1 MSNIK
6 KIYRILTP
14 EKIRKAVYLIKNL
27 LQGNFF
33 ITHSGSYIGDGMAT
47 NHITD
52 FIKDKKFIN
61 AYEHGKK
68 TGALNNHPGDIHFR
82 AYIACFCAQYATK
95 LEGDFIECG
104 VGKGM
109 MSTTI
114 CHYINFNSIKKK
126 FYLID
131 TFNGIPIEESYN
143 QNEMKTA
150 KYLNKIHFNYN
161 YYNEILN
168 NFKNFP
174 SVNIIQGKVPE
185 ILKKLNINKI
195 SFLHLDMNNGY
206 AEIQAFDFFFHK
218 ISTGGLILLDDYSYD
233 EMFREMKNKWDF
245 YAKEN
250 NFEILT
256 LPTGQGLI
264 IKK

>member
-1 MSNIK
+1 MHAIK
-6 KIYRILTP
+6 KIYRILMP
-14 EKIRKAVYLIKNL
+14 EKIRKAIYVIKNL
-27 LQGNFF
+27 LKGNFF
-33 ITHSGSYIGDGMAT
+33 ITQPNSYVADGMAT

-52 FIKDKKFIN
+52 FIKDKKFID
-61 AYEHGKK
+61 AYNHGKK

-82 AYIACFCAQYATK
+82 AYIACFCAQYASK

-114 CHYINFNSIKKK
+114 CNYVNFNNINKK

-143 QNEMKTA
+143 ENELNTA

-161 YYNEILN
+161 YYGEIAN

-174 SVNIIQGKVPE
+174 NVKIIQGKIPE
-185 ILKKLNINKI
+185 ILNKLNIHKV
-195 SFLHLDMNNGY
+195 SFLHLDLNNGY
-206 AEIQAFDFFFHK
+206 AEIEAFKFFFQN
-218 ISTGGLILLDDYSYD
+218 ISAGGLILLDDYSYD
-233 EMFREMKNKWDF
+233 EMFREMKNKWDSF
-245 YAKEN
+245 AKKN

-264 IKK
+264 IKN